1 MFRRIRNFILKL
13 PFSGIDSSLSSHDAR
28 FIQILN
34 TLSLVFIIFTL
45 PYLWIYL
52 IFETGVHLAAEL
64 GILWNVL
71 CYSGVILLNSRRKYF
86 YAKMLFSFTGIL
98 QLGMMNVFEGRD
110 SRIDL
115 FFFGTMIAPFFIFN
129 RNEKKYIFITVI
141 IILTEYFI
149 INHSGMITPWI
160 LFTPESVRM
169 LNILNEAVV
178 FAVIILEGVYFYK
191 SLLLAEEKAETEQ
204 KKSDSLLLNILPEEV
219 ASELKLNGKTV
230 PRHIPNAVIVFT
242 DFAGFTL
249 LSEKMS
255 AEELI
260 MELDFC
266 FTEFDSIIKKY
277 KLEKL
282 KTIGDAYMFA
292 GGLLHTGTDFSFR
305 CVSASLEI
313 RDFILNRKNE
323 MSSLGKSYWDIR
335 IGIHKGPVAAG
346 VIGKSKFSF
355 DVWGDTVN
363 TASRLE
369 SSGVPGKVN
378 ISESVKTDVS
388 ELFNLEY
395 RGEIYAKSKGNLPMY
410 FAEQFEKISL
420 QSDGGMIQ

>member
-1 MFRRIRNFILKL
+1 MSRLKSIWKSVVGL
-13 PFSGIDSSLSSHDAR
+13 AFSGIDDSLNSHNAR

-34 TLSLVFIIFTL
+34 TLSLVFILFTL
-45 PYLWIYL
+45 PYLWVYL
-52 IFETGVHLAAEL
+52 VFEAGVNYAAEL
-64 GILWNVL
+64 GVLWHVF
-71 CYSGVILLNSRRKYF
+71 CYSGVIFLNSRRKYF
-86 YAKMLFSFTGIL
+86 SAKMLFSFTGIL
-98 QLGMMNVFEGRD
+98 QLGMMNVFAGNATG
-110 SRIDL
+110 IDL
-115 FFFGTMIAPFFIFN
+115 FYFGTMIAPFFIFN

-141 IILTEYFI
+141 IILSEYFI
-149 INHSGMITPWI
+149 INHSGKVNPWI
-160 LFTPESVRM
+160 AFSPENARK

-204 KKSDSLLLNILPEEV
+204 KKSDSLLLNILPEDI
-219 ASELKLNGKTV
+219 ASELKRNGRTV

-242 DFAGFTL
+242 DFAGFTV

-260 MELDFC
+260 LELDFC
-266 FTEFDSIIKKY
+266 FSEFDVIIKKY
-277 KLEKL
+277 NLEKL

-292 GGLLHTGTDFSFR
+292 GGLLHSGTDFSFR

-313 RDFILNRKNE
+313 RDFILKRKRE
-323 MSSLGKSYWDIR
+323 MSVKGQSYWDIR

-346 VIGKSKFSF
+346 VIGRSKFSF

-388 ELFNLEY
+388 GQFDLEY
-395 RGEIYAKSKGNLPMY
+395 RGEIHAKSKGALPMY
-410 FAEQFEKISL
+410 FAEPAKKNSL
-420 QSDGGMIQ
+420 QSRKPS